1 MALFVVLTGANAFAA
16 DCPAV
21 NWGAATVNALSLSWV
36 DEDACV
42 FVATLVSGNTTLK
55 NVTCEYSDTDAK
67 YICNAESINDI
78 SCNIGSGFYYK
89 SYLYDDEIAAFAA
102 WGQSSQFAEDFAWE
116 LNQACLI
123 CSAGTYSDGTGLKCS
138 ECPAISDIDGW
149 DVRAI
154 NQCEEDCI
162 NNGGDDC
169 ATQCKYVSDTNNT
182 SEASCKYVVYRSDFS
197 LPYDITGVVC
207 KYDSD
212 KNDYLCT
219 HSDKPSTLT
228 CNYGTGVPASS
239 VTEWEDSFGATSQ
252 NVAFGE
258 MINWVAGACQDCPGG
273 TYSNGTGYTC
283 EACPELLYFD
293 YLSELQDTQWVGN
306 KCAFTTTIKDNTEG
320 WGVLKNVSC
329 EYSNDAGDY
338 LCNAESID
346 DLSCAVGYGLS
357 YLGYDDIYEAFN
369 GYFQNSRL
377 YSVTYDVVHNA
388 CGSCVMGTY
397 SDDTSYLCKECPAVT
412 MGGEKLSGLWPTTEC
427 EYNCLSLVD
436 SAAVAECQTAC
447 DFNQTSKD
455 TCMYYVA
462 YDHVRIP
469 KDGET
474 FFTNYMGDLMFKYS
488 SQDGG
493 YLSWHSDDPNSL
505 WCLGATGVA
514 PDKVAE
520 FEKSFATTN
529 QGVSPDELQTWIND
543 VVCTTCPDGS
553 YNDSVDGNKPY
564 ACKTECPGENMV
576 INNKYGCVC
585 DAGNGYVE
593 GEDGGCVKLECL
605 EGEYIYTTASEA
617 LCKPCSAGYACPG
630 DGTVTECTGNTYA
643 VAGSTECSECPVG
656 TKPNVGHTACEQI
669 VCKSGEYLLG
679 NECKPCPAGSACSGD
694 GTVTECTGNTYAAA
708 GSTECSECPVG
719 TTANATHTGCEAI
732 TCPSGQYLDGNDCV
746 ECPAGSA
753 CTGDG
758 TVTECTGN
766 TYAAAGATECTEC
779 PTGTVSVDN
788 HTACETCPAGY
799 ACSGDGTV
807 TECTGNTYSTD
818 GMTMC
823 KECGEGKIAVD
834 NHTACE
840 TCPAGYACPGDGTV
854 TECTGNTYAVAGS
867 TECSACP
874 VGTKP
879 NVGHTACEQI
889 VCKTGEYL
897 LGNECKPCP
906 AGYACSGDGTV
917 TECTGNTYS
926 TDGMT
931 MCKECGEGKIAVD
944 NHTACEFPY
953 PDTMERCFAPH
964 AVLAERNWDKMS
976 GLFAECIVKEC
987 ESGYHVEAN
996 MCLLDIAP
1004 CELAHGVG
1012 EREWNHNLSK
1022 WGECVP
1028 TKCDPGY
1035 TSDPMQGNVLNT
1047 NNQCVECRNMYGAN
1061 GERVVSTY
1069 VHECEIATCMYHGE
1083 IFAPIGG
1090 ECELICQGEDET
1102 GRHVW
1107 NKNTNKC
1114 EHYCKDGYLQW

>member
-1 MALFVVLTGANAFAA
+1 MGKRHSFLRLFVALFVVLTGANAFAA

-21 NWGAATVNALSLSWV
+21 NWGNHDVTVTDKIAPDENSCDFTATITLGNA
-36 DEDACV
+36 
-42 FVATLVSGNTTLK
+42 TLK
-55 NVTCEYSDTDAK
+55 NVSCEYDDADALYFCK
-67 YICNAESINDI
+67 AESVDGLT
-78 SCNIGSGFYYK
+78 C
-89 SYLYDDEIAAFAA
+89 A
-102 WGQSSQFAEDFAWE
+102 
-116 LNQACLI
+116 
-123 CSAGTYSDGTGLKCS
+123 AGTGATATDVTGLTDNNQHAIDLATKMANVCQTCSDKTFSDGS
-138 ECPAISDIDGW
+138 
-149 DVRAI
+149 
-154 NQCEEDCI
+154 
-162 NNGGDDC
+162 
-169 ATQCKYVSDTNNT
+169 
-182 SEASCKYVVYRSDFS
+182 
-197 LPYDITGVVC
+197 
-207 KYDSD
+207 
-212 KNDYLCT
+212 
-219 HSDKPSTLT
+219 
-228 CNYGTGVPASS
+228 
-239 VTEWEDSFGATSQ
+239 
-252 NVAFGE
+252 
-258 MINWVAGACQDCPGG
+258 
-273 TYSNGTGYTC
+273 GYTC
-283 EACPELLYFD
+283 EACPELIYFD
-293 YLSELQDTQWVGN
+293 YLSELQDTKWVGN

-369 GYFQNSRL
+369 GYFKDSQGLNSF
-377 YSVTYDVVHNA
+377 TFDVVHSA

-412 MGGEKLSGLWPTTEC
+412 MGGEKLSGLMPTTEC

-436 SAAVAECQTAC
+436 SAAVAECQKAC

-455 TCMYYVA
+455 TCMYYAA
-462 YDHVRIP
+462 YGHVGIP

-474 FFTNYMGDLMFKYS
+474 FFTNYMGDLMLKYS

-505 WCLGATGVA
+505 VCLGATGVA

-543 VVCTTCPDGS
+543 VVCTPCPDGS
-553 YNDSVDGNKPY
+553 YNNGVNSNKPY

-617 LCKPCSAGYACPG
+617 SCKPCSAGYACPGDGTVTECTGNTYAVAGSTECSECPTGTKPNVGHTACEQIVCKSGEYLFGNECKPCPAGSACSGDGTVTECTGNTYAVAGSTECSECATGTKPNSDHTACENIVCESGKYLLGNECVECPAGYACPGDGTVTECTGNTYSTDGMMTCSECPVGTVSVDNHTACESCPAGYACPG

-656 TKPNVGHTACEQI
+656 TKPNGNHTACEQI
-669 VCKSGEYLLG
+669 VCESGEYLSG
-679 NECKPCPAGSACSGD
+679 NECKPCPAGYECSDD
-694 GTVTECTGNTYAAA
+694 GSVTECTGNTY
-708 GSTECSECPVG
+708 STDGMMTCSECPV
-719 TTANATHTGCEAI
+719 
-732 TCPSGQYLDGNDCV
+732 
-746 ECPAGSA
+746 
-753 CTGDG
+753 
-758 TVTECTGN
+758 
-766 TYAAAGATECTEC
+766 
-779 PTGTVSVDN
+779 GTVSVDN
-788 HTACETCPAGY
+788 HTACESCPAGY
-799 ACSGDGTV
+799 ACSDDGTV

-818 GMTMC
+818 GMTTC
-823 KECGEGKIAVD
+823 EECGEGKIAVD

-840 TCPAGYACPGDGTV
+840 SCPAGYACPGDGTV
-854 TECTGNTYAVAGS
+854 TECTGNTY
-867 TECSACP
+867 
-874 VGTKP
+874 
-879 NVGHTACEQI
+879 
-889 VCKTGEYL
+889 
-897 LGNECKPCP
+897 
-906 AGYACSGDGTV
+906 
-917 TECTGNTYS
+917 S

-931 MCKECGEGKIAVD
+931 ICKECGEGKIAVD

-953 PDTMERCFAPH
+953 PDTGERCFAPH
-964 AVLAERNWDKMS
+964 AVLAERHWDKMS

-1102 GRHVW
+1102 GWHVW